1 MGESEKKEKTKNEAP
16 NGTTP
21 RGEAHTVVTPP
32 KCEEKANGGKD
43 AADCKSAETADSCAS
58 EKSGETPSTEDSG
71 KDTVSELKTQIDAL
85 KKENADLKDQVLRR
99 AADFDNYRKRMLK
112 EKQDVFDYANE
123 NLLHDLLESLDNF
136 DRTVDA
142 ASNAKDV
149 KSIADGVKMI
159 NASLV
164 KMLEDKYNLSSYGA
178 VGDTFNPD
186 EHEAIG
192 SVQGAVA
199 EPVLKEVYLK
209 GYKLK
214 DRIIRHAKVMVTMP
228 DGSVQSDEKAGQ
240 KSDSK

>member
-43 AADCKSAETADSCAS
+43 AADCKSAENTCAS
-58 EKSGETPSTEDSG
+58 EKSSETPSTEDSG

-142 ASNAKDV
+142 ASSAKDV

-164 KMLEDKYNLSSYGA
+164 KMLEDKYNLSSYG
-178 VGDTFNPD
+178 VPGDVFDPD

-192 SVQGAVA
+192 SVEGAVA